1 MDKRCI
7 HCLMVNAIGHDLL
20 TKCLLSGRMKAS
32 RWEPVEPE
40 SPVAKSRWEKEESE
54 DVEIPKSKW
63 EREEDNEPAS
73 KWKTMDSN
81 ASKWQKVTDSPND
94 RFV

>member
-1 MDKRCI
+1 MIRI
-7 HCLMVNAIGHDLL
+7 VSHDLI
-20 TKCLLSGRMKAS
+20 TKCLISGRMKAS

-40 SPVAKSRWEKEESE
+40 SPVRKSRWEKEENE

-63 EREEDNEPAS
+63 EREEDNNEQAS

-81 ASKWQKVTDSPND
+81 SSKWQKVTDSPID